1 MCKERLFDVNHFRE
15 SGDVLKELGT
25 GDFFGEIGILN
36 LSGGQNRQ
44 EKELWLMDLS
54 PIRQNFEKNRNRQ
67 KFHNSLKENPMF
79 SKIAKF
85 GCEML

>member
-1 MCKERLFDVNHFRE
+1 VLYIHTRNGVIYFRE

-44 EKELWLMDLS
+44 DKAL
-54 PIRQNFEKNRNRQ
+54 
-67 KFHNSLKENPMF
+67 
-79 SKIAKF
+79 
-85 GCEML
+85 

>member
-1 MCKERLFDVNHFRE
+1 MSISFNDCREYNLVKKSPNFSSKNKTFSSWIYTHRKRLLDVIYFRE

-44 EKELWLMDLS
+44 DKAL
-54 PIRQNFEKNRNRQ
+54 
-67 KFHNSLKENPMF
+67 
-79 SKIAKF
+79 
-85 GCEML
+85 